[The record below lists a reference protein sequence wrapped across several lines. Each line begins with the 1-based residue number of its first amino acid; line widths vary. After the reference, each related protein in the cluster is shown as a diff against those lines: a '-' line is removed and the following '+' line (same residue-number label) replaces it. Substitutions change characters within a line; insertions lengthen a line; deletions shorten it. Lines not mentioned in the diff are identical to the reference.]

1 MKLSKE
7 IFFEQKNENIIVAVC
22 MLIIVVV
29 IFAVFG
35 WTSIKAWLSE
45 PLIWKGQDSIECHY
59 FGTVQ
64 QNYSDEDYDVFLGF
78 VNNTGKEIDEYDISI
93 NVEGIEFD
101 YLGSY
106 KPDISA
112 YGVTDLT
119 LTITTDETPGLRE
132 ETVSAKTL
140 EKLLGNFG
148 DENIDISCR
157 IKSLKSDGET
167 IVNNTGIYK
176 DIIIVL
182 ISLFTGLIGFF
193 GNIEIQWLRLIMK
206 LLAIPA
212 VIVLIVFLFFIY
224 VGVYSNSPEG
234 KAAEAESR
242 RKAAEAQKQKAT
254 NEYKSAARTKAA
266 AIARGDYKG
275 AAYAQERM
283 DKSAADMIGGN
294 GTLRSD
300 YKSAAHRKAA
310 ASLRGD
316 YKTAAL
322 VQNEMD
328 RKMADI
334 INSRDKS

>member
-7 IFFEQKNENIIVAVC
+7 RFFEQKNENIIVAVC

-59 FGTVQ
+59 FGTLPS
-64 QNYSDEDYDVFLGF
+64 NNSETDYEICLGI

-93 NVEGIEFD
+93 NIEDIEFD
-101 YLGSY
+101 SFGSN

-119 LTITTDETPGLRE
+119 LKITTDKHSGLRE
-132 ETVSAKTL
+132 ETVSEKTI
-140 EKLLGNFG
+140 EKLLNNFG
-148 DENIDISCR
+148 DENIDISYR
-157 IKSLKSDGET
+157 IKSLQSDGET

-182 ISLFTGLIGFF
+182 ISLFMGLIGFF
-193 GNIEIQWLRLIMK
+193 GNIEIQWLRIIMK
-206 LLAIPA
+206 LLAVPA
-212 VIVLIVFLFFIY
+212 VLVVIVFLFFIKASAY
-224 VGVYSNSPEG
+224 ANAPEG
-234 KAAEAESR
+234 RAAAEQNR
-242 RKAAEAQKQKAT
+242 RQQEETKKREAAH
-254 NEYKSAARTKAA
+254 EYKSAAQTKAA

-283 DKSAADMIGGN
+283 DKSAADMLGGSGAQKN
-294 GTLRSD
+294 E
-300 YKSAAHRKAA
+300 YKSAAHKKAA
-310 ASLRGD
+310 ASVRGD
-316 YKTAAL
+316 YKTAAYA
-322 VQNEMD
+322 QAEMD
-328 RKMADI
+328 KKMADI
-334 INSRDKS
+334 INSRD